1 MALEYDN
8 DVNHDCKNEITKCK
22 SIQSLSKRFRRCIHR
37 KYNHNDYTDRTKILN
52 DFHHILIYHD
62 AKDDEFDYMLNA
74 FGGTCDLE
82 HCKKIR
88 RHYKV
93 NGSNEDN
100 KFIEHLFDRIHCYV
114 QHGYDAFRLTTA
126 ERE

>member
-52 DFHHILIYHD
+52 DFHHILMHHD
-62 AKDDEFDYMLNA
+62 MNDEEFDHILNT
-74 FGGTCDLE
+74 FGGACELE
-82 HCKKIR
+82 HCDTIR
-88 RHYKV
+88 RYHEVTPNSSQMMSDDKWNSQQMTWTMRPCV
-93 NGSNEDN
+93 SN
-100 KFIEHLFDRIHCYV
+100 
-114 QHGYDAFRLTTA
+114 
-126 ERE
+126 